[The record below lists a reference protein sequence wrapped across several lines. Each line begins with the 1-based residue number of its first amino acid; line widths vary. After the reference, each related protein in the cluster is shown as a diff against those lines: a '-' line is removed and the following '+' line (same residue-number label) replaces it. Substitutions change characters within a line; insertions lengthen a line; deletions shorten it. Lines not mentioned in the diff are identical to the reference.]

1 MPFSI
6 GDLVDLYDVGFRQW
20 RGEYTV
26 IKLPHETG
34 GLYYKIRNT
43 RTNSQQFVREKA
55 LRRSRLG
62 PFCIESLRP

>member
-6 GDLVDLYDVGFRQW
+6 GDLVDIYDFGFRQW

-26 IKLPHETG
+26 IKLPADER
-34 GLYYKIRNT
+34 GLYKIRNT

-62 PFCIESLRP
+62 PFRIESLQP

>member
-34 GLYYKIRNT
+34 GTYYKIRNT